1 MKRFTAFALSAAAFM
16 LVSAP
21 YGVSRASDTSGDV
34 PSSTTRHVH
43 GIITTVDPEHLTIA
57 SMQTTVSGRLD
68 PKRTRVTVNGK
79 PGKLAD
85 LKLTAHAKAELC
97 LDDVWIVVEAH

>member
-1 MKRFTAFALSAAAFM
+1 MKRLFTFALTVAAFM
-16 LVSAP
+16 FVSAGGMGRE
-21 YGVSRASDTSGDV
+21 GVVRADE
-34 PSSTTRHVH
+34 PSSTTRYVH
-43 GIITTVDPEHLTIA
+43 GIITTVDTDRLTIA
-57 SMQTTVSGRLD
+57 SMQNSVSGKLD

-97 LDDVWIVVEAH
+97 LDDVWIVIDAH